1 MAVNL
6 EKELTEWRD
15 KSYRQAALIRRL
27 SSEVD
32 EYQQQQDEIIVALG
46 SAGTLRSEI
55 VNAVKRQSSE
65 VSNLKLANKEA
76 RKTID
81 RLNAMIPQEA
91 NSGSDPADPILD
103 NSSD

>member
-27 SSEVD
+27 SSEN
-32 EYQQQQDEIIVALG
+32 
-46 SAGTLRSEI
+46 T
-55 VNAVKRQSSE
+55 
-65 VSNLKLANKEA
+65 NLKLANKEA

-91 NSGSDPADPILD
+91 KSGSDPADPILD
-103 NSSD
+103 DSSD

>member
-27 SSEVD
+27 
-32 EYQQQQDEIIVALG
+32 
-46 SAGTLRSEI
+46 
-55 VNAVKRQSSE
+55 SSE

-103 NSSD
+103 DSSD

>member
-15 KSYRQAALIRRL
+15 KSYQQAALIRRL
-27 SSEVD
+27 
-32 EYQQQQDEIIVALG
+32 
-46 SAGTLRSEI
+46 
-55 VNAVKRQSSE
+55 SSE

-76 RKTID
+76 RKTIE
-81 RLNAMIPQEA
+81 RLNAMIPQET

-103 NSSD
+103 DSSD